1 MAIQI
6 STWKNMHIF
15 YKVQNT
21 NTKISGVTNGC
32 VDFIPSMFHYSNL
45 PDSVKDTQVIPRKTC
60 I

>member
-1 MAIQI
+1 MY
-6 STWKNMHIF
+6 IF